1 MATRFLRYDSDPILR
16 KKCKAVLKVDDKIRQ
31 LLDDMLD
38 TLHETENGAALAAN
52 QVGVLKRLVV
62 IDFND
67 TRLKLVNPQMISQSG
82 VQECVEG
89 CLSFPNRFV
98 KTIRPQKVTIQA
110 LNEYGEEI
118 IVEGEDEMEIVCM
131 VVDEVKSSQFSSIIL
146 DECRILRGMSKG
158 VWEIMSNN
166 KEKYSNLF
174 PEFYTQ
180 IKKEFR
186 PHNIKA

>member
-98 KTIRPQKVTIQA
+98 KTIVD
-110 LNEYGEEI
+110 
-118 IVEGEDEMEIVCM
+118 GEDEMAKCFCHELEHLDGMIFLDKAIEELS
-131 VVDEVKSSQFSSIIL
+131 VV
-146 DECRILRGMSKG
+146 
-158 VWEIMSNN
+158 
-166 KEKYSNLF
+166 
-174 PEFYTQ
+174 
-180 IKKEFR
+180 
-186 PHNIKA
+186 